1 MKCYKI
7 CFSPTGGTKKVTD
20 TLTKGLA
27 SESHIVDL
35 TDSRAD
41 FSAVRLTADDIA
53 VIAVPS
59 YGGRVPVTAVRR
71 LSAIDGNGAKAILL
85 CVYGNRAYED
95 TLVKLRDVAADAGFH
110 TIAAVAAVAEH
121 SIARQF
127 AAGRPDTAD
136 QLQLRDFSRKILEKL
151 SAGSSSEPSLPG
163 SRPYKELKLMKLVP
177 VPDSKCTKCGLCAEK
192 CPVQAIDKND
202 PVNVKGQTCISCM
215 RCIAVCPA
223 SARDVDREMLAA
235 LSTMLSKAASDRK
248 EYQLYL

>member
-85 CVYGNRAYED
+85 CVYG
-95 TLVKLRDVAADAGFH
+95 
-110 TIAAVAAVAEH
+110 
-121 SIARQF
+121 Q
-127 AAGRPDTAD
+127 P
-136 QLQLRDFSRKILEKL
+136 
-151 SAGSSSEPSLPG
+151 
-163 SRPYKELKLMKLVP
+163 
-177 VPDSKCTKCGLCAEK
+177 
-192 CPVQAIDKND
+192 CP
-202 PVNVKGQTCISCM
+202 
-215 RCIAVCPA
+215 
-223 SARDVDREMLAA
+223 
-235 LSTMLSKAASDRK
+235 
-248 EYQLYL
+248 

>member
-95 TLVKLRDVAADAGFH
+95 TLVELRDVAADAGFCLLY
-110 TIAAVAAVAEH
+110 T
-121 SIARQF
+121 
-127 AAGRPDTAD
+127 
-136 QLQLRDFSRKILEKL
+136 SRC
-151 SAGSSSEPSLPG
+151 
-163 SRPYKELKLMKLVP
+163 V
-177 VPDSKCTKCGLCAEK
+177 
-192 CPVQAIDKND
+192 
-202 PVNVKGQTCISCM
+202 
-215 RCIAVCPA
+215 
-223 SARDVDREMLAA
+223 
-235 LSTMLSKAASDRK
+235 
-248 EYQLYL
+248 